1 MENELDS
8 FIDNTDQE
16 SHLDPSVTEGNLI
29 VSILTKPTATIRFLL
44 HLNTEKHVLL
54 LFFLAAVRN
63 AFDQVLEKVDFTTGS
78 DYQIGYI
85 VGGVIGG
92 GLFGVVLYY
101 LYASLMAAF
110 GRWVFNGSGTSSQFR
125 VVLAWSVIPVLFG
138 FALYIPQYFL
148 TSAEFV
154 TESEYLGSILLML
167 VGVAQLTLAIWSI
180 VIMVKGTQVVQRF
193 DGWKAFF
200 NVILP
205 GILFIVIIVAIAMSF
220 TLF

>member
-1 MENELDS
+1 M
-8 FIDNTDQE
+8 
-16 SHLDPSVTEGNLI
+16 
-29 VSILTKPTATIRFLL
+29 
-44 HLNTEKHVLL
+44 LL

-180 VIMVKGTQVVQRF
+180 VIMVKGTQVVST
-193 DGWKAFF
+193 
-200 NVILP
+200 V
-205 GILFIVIIVAIAMSF
+205 
-220 TLF
+220 

>member
-85 VGGVIGG
+85 RSDISLVVLLVGG
-92 GLFGVVLYY
+92 Y
-101 LYASLMAAF
+101 LA
-110 GRWVFNGSGTSSQFR
+110 
-125 VVLAWSVIPVLFG
+125 
-138 FALYIPQYFL
+138 
-148 TSAEFV
+148 
-154 TESEYLGSILLML
+154 
-167 VGVAQLTLAIWSI
+167 
-180 VIMVKGTQVVQRF
+180 
-193 DGWKAFF
+193 
-200 NVILP
+200 
-205 GILFIVIIVAIAMSF
+205 
-220 TLF
+220 